1 MPALTQAQM
10 ARELHISRATMSEN
24 CKAGCPLTDV
34 GAAKYWRSCNV
45 RERYNEREEEAAMR
59 SRPRQP
65 VQSTFDDE
73 PTGELRE
80 LSRPVTH
87 AEFAAALEAEFRRFE
102 IEAPQRKKDGNL
114 PTSFCPA
121 LMLGV
126 WACRGFMAY
135 GGNNDP
141 HEVALIVNILM
152 SEVRDGN
159 GDYLYRGLSDDKEAK
174 FCKGFLMLLAAEEMG
189 EKRIRRKAS
198 KAKAMP
204 EKVPAKG

>member
-1 MPALTQAQM
+1 MRLTQAQM
-10 ARELHISRATMSEN
+10 ARELHISRATMSTN
-24 CKAGCPLTDV
+24 VKAGCPLTSV
-34 GAAKYWRSCNV
+34 GEAKHWRACNV
-45 RERYNEREEEAAMR
+45 REKFNQEAHDAEMR
-59 SRPRQP
+59 SRPRQTVP
-65 VQSTFDDE
+65 STFDDE
-73 PTGELRE
+73 PTVELRE

-174 FCKGFLMLLAAEEMG
+174 LSKGFVMLLEAEEMG
-189 EKRIRRKAS
+189 EKRIRQKAS
-198 KAKAMP
+198 KAKP
-204 EKVPAKG
+204 KREKVPSKG

>member
-1 MPALTQAQM
+1 M
-10 ARELHISRATMSEN
+10 ARELHISRSTMSDN
-24 CKAGCPLTDV
+24 VKAGCPLTSV
-34 GAAKYWRSCNV
+34 GAARYWRSCNV
-45 RERYNEREEEAAMR
+45 REKWNQGLFDAEMR
-59 SRPRQP
+59 NRPQQP

-73 PTGELRE
+73 PTAELRE

-87 AEFAAALEAEFRRFE
+87 DEFARALEVEFRRFE
-102 IEAPQRKKDGNL
+102 EESPKRKKDGFL
-114 PTSFCPA
+114 PTTFCPS
-121 LMLGV
+121 LMLAV

-141 HEVALIVNILM
+141 HELAKIVNILM

-174 FCKGFLMLLAAEEMG
+174 LSKGFLMLLAEEMG
-189 EKRIRRKAS
+189 EERMRRKAS

>member
-45 RERYNEREEEAAMR
+45 RERYNERAEEAEMR

-73 PTGELRE
+73 PTVELRE
-80 LSRPVTH
+80 LSRLVTH
-87 AEFAAALEAEFRRFE
+87 DEFAAVLEAEFRRFE
-102 IEAPQRKKDGNL
+102 IETPQRKKDGNL
-114 PTSFCPA
+114 PTSFCPS
-121 LMLGV
+121 LMLAV

-135 GGNNDP
+135 SGNHDP
-141 HEVALIVNILM
+141 HELAQIVNILM

-159 GDYLYRGLSDDKEAK
+159 GDYLFNGLVADKEAK
-174 FCKGFLMLLAAEEMG
+174 LSKGFLMLLAAEEMG
-189 EKRIRRKAS
+189 EERRKAR
-198 KAKAMP
+198 KAKC